1 MNISMRRAILALLPI
16 ACLSLLP
23 ARAAEPDGVAAGAYR
38 LQPGDVLMVDVWKEK
53 ELQQEVLIRPDGGIT
68 FPLAGD
74 LMAAQRP
81 VEALRVELESRLK
94 HYIPDAVV
102 TVGVK
107 TVSGNRVYVIGKVN
121 RPGDYMLVRPTDV
134 MQALS
139 LAGGATPFADVN
151 GIRVLRREGGV
162 ERAIEF
168 HYADVERGRRL
179 EQNILLSGG
188 DTVVVP

>member
-1 MNISMRRAILALLPI
+1 MNITRAATVVWLQVGMLLASAVL
-16 ACLSLLP
+16 
-23 ARAAEPDGVAAGAYR
+23 AAEPLPPVAAYR
-38 LQPGDVLMVDVWKEK
+38 LQPGDVLTVDVWKEK

-74 LMAAQRP
+74 LVAAGRS
-81 VEALRVELESRLK
+81 VEDLRGDLAARLN

-107 TVSGNRVYVIGKVN
+107 AVAGNRVYVIGKVN
-121 RPGDYMLVRPTDV
+121 RAGDYMLVRPTDV

-139 LAGGATPFADVN
+139 LAGGMTPFADSN
-151 GIRVLRREGGV
+151 SIKVLRRDNGK
-162 ERAIEF
+162 ERAFEF
-168 HYADVERGRRL
+168 RYGDVEQGRRL
-179 EQNILLSGG
+179 EQNILLQGG

>member
-1 MNISMRRAILALLPI
+1 MSVPGADCVLPVAAAALFAALA
-16 ACLSLLP
+16 
-23 ARAAEPDGVAAGAYR
+23 ARASEPQPAATSAYR
-38 LQPGDVLMVDVWKEK
+38 LQPGDVLLVDVWKEK
-53 ELQQEVLIRPDGGIT
+53 ELQQEILIRPDGGIT

-74 LMAAQRP
+74 LVAADRP
-81 VEALRVELESRLK
+81 VEALRSELETRLR

-151 GIRVLRREGGV
+151 AIRVLRREHGV
-162 ERAIEF
+162 EHALEF
-168 HYADVERGRRL
+168 RYADVERGHKL

>member
-1 MNISMRRAILALLPI
+1 MLVGT
-16 ACLSLLP
+16 
-23 ARAAEPDGVAAGAYR
+23 AAMASEPSPPDAYL
-38 LQPGDVLMVDVWKEK
+38 LQPGDLLFVDVWKEK
-53 ELQQEVLIRPDGGIT
+53 ELQQEVLVRPDGGFT

-74 LMAAQRP
+74 IVAAQRS
-81 VEALRVELESRLK
+81 VEDLRADLETRLR

-107 TVSGNRVYVIGKVN
+107 TVSGNRVYVIGKVT

-139 LAGGATPFADVN
+139 LAGGMTPFADVN
-151 GIRVLRREGGV
+151 SIRVLRRENG
-162 ERAIEF
+162 RQKALEF
-168 HYADVERGRRL
+168 HYADVEHGRRL
-179 EQNILLSGG
+179 DQNILLHGG